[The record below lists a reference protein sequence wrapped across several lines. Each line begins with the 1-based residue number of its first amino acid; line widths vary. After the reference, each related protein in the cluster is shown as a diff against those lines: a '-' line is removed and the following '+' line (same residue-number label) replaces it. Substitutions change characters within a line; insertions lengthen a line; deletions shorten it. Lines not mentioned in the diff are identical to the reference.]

1 MLSRLVR
8 NVTRN
13 GSRFK
18 SIAQSTNANVGT
30 ATKIIT
36 ATKTTS
42 RTFST
47 TITARTRIINQTL
60 SSFTFNG
67 TTCSTAK
74 RCLST
79 NHENDPHHILGVH
92 SNTATYEEI
101 KDSYRQLF
109 HISRQK
115 NNNKNMLELQYA
127 WNQYEN
133 PPKKLKKYT
142 LIYIVCNFEY
152 SMSPRSA

>member
-47 TITARTRIINQTL
+47 TIITARTRIINQTL

-79 NHENDPHHILGVH
+79 NHENDPHHILGIH
-92 SNTATYEEI
+92 SNTATHEEI
-101 KDSYRQLF
+101 KDSYIVNSFIFPGKKIIIKICWNCNMLGINMKI
-109 HISRQK
+109 HQK
-115 NNNKNMLELQYA
+115 N
-127 WNQYEN
+127 
-133 PPKKLKKYT
+133 
-142 LIYIVCNFEY
+142 
-152 SMSPRSA
+152 

>member
-1 MLSRLVR
+1 MLLPEY
-8 NVTRN
+8 
-13 GSRFK
+13 
-18 SIAQSTNANVGT
+18 VGT

-47 TITARTRIINQTL
+47 TIITARTRIINQTL

-79 NHENDPHHILGVH
+79 NHENDPHHILGVAVECTH
-92 SNTATYEEI
+92 EEA

-115 NNNKNMLELQYA
+115 NNNKNMLELQ
-127 WNQYEN
+127 
-133 PPKKLKKYT
+133 
-142 LIYIVCNFEY
+142 
-152 SMSPRSA
+152 